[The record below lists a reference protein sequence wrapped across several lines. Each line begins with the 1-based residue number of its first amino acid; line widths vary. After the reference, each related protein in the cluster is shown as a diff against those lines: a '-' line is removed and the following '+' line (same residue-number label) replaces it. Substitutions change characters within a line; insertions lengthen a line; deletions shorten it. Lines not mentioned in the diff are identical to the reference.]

1 MTFILAV
8 VITIVLIVVIEMKP
22 KKNKNTAAKVSKAEY
37 TAQTRYGN
45 LRSDKPPKGYEIFWL
60 GCSVFWGLIFIFSIS
75 LVFFYIA
82 DKDFGW
88 AVATCVMSAIPA
100 LATWGSLFCRKR
112 LLQEYDIFMEEVREA
127 QKEKEAAQKK
137 YQQEHPFP
145 KAEAFFKK
153 ARAAG
158 ISNLKTQADLSRLAL
173 FAKNNGL
180 TAPMEK
186 IVEDFKLGKQYVE
199 YHEKKGRLDAV
210 RQEENELLKE
220 YTRYSEYMD
229 QEKSVAYCTDKIEE
243 YRILIAQYEEAE
255 NSASSTGSALY
266 RAGKQ
271 QESSWAIHGGIASG
285 IAGGAAGLAVAADVE
300 RRNQEKRQ
308 HNAELASATAALTAM
323 QLTKIWER
331 KRSAKSSMEYW
342 NERLEAAKL
351 TLSEQQN
358 EYELLD
364 MLHPA
369 VKEHKISESGAIHIT
384 VDLMKADTLTIYGT
398 IKAVVDG
405 SIKVLVKAGNEV
417 VGEAVAVLPY
427 GGVKTNV
434 SVNAI
439 CCGPA
444 KHAQEYTFA
453 FAPNYLWAVEVK

>member
-1 MTFILAV
+1 MTV
-8 VITIVLIVVIEMKP
+8 YT
-22 KKNKNTAAKVSKAEY
+22 KKTA
-37 TAQTRYGN
+37 YGT
-45 LRSDKPPKGYEIFWL
+45 LRSDKSIKFYTIFYLVEAVFFGIL
-60 GCSVFWGLIFIFSIS
+60 GLSGIIMSLFFIFHGEIGAACLLFVAS
-75 LVFFYIA
+75 LLGIFMA
-82 DKDFGW
+82 
-88 AVATCVMSAIPA
+88 
-100 LATWGSLFCRKR
+100 WGVLFCRKR
-112 LLQEYDIFMEEVREA
+112 LMEEYNAFMEEVRESWK
-127 QKEKEAAQKK
+127 KEDAAEKK

-145 KAEAFFKK
+145 KAETFFKE

-158 ISNLKTQADLSRLAL
+158 ISDLKTQADLSRLAL

-186 IVEDFKLGKQYVE
+186 IVEDFKLGKRHVE
-199 YHEKKGRLDAV
+199 YHEKKDKLDAV
-210 RQEENELLKE
+210 RQKESELQKE

-229 QEKSVAYCTDKIEE
+229 QEKSVAYCKDKIEE
-243 YRILIAQYEEAE
+243 YRTRIAQYEEAE
-255 NSASSTGSALY
+255 NSACSTGSALY
-266 RAGKQ
+266 RAGMQ

-300 RRNQEKRQ
+300 RRNQQKRR
-308 HNAELASATAALTAM
+308 HNEELASATAALTAM

-331 KRSAKSSMEYW
+331 ICSAQRSMEYW
-342 NERLEAAKL
+342 NERLEAAML

-364 MLHPA
+364 MLHPV
-369 VKEHKISESGAIHIT
+369 VKEHKISESGAIHLT
-384 VDLMKADTLTIYGT
+384 VDLMNADTLTIYGT
-398 IKAVVDG
+398 IQAAVDG

-417 VGEAVAVLPY
+417 VGEAIAVLPY
-427 GGVKTNV
+427 GGVRTNS

-439 CCGPA
+439 CCDPT